1 MRHLFTHTFT
11 PNELRYGKLLTLY
24 LSCSLLLAA
33 CTWNSPRKVAQ
44 AYLDAVNEQDYEAA
58 KKYATDDTRKLL
70 NMFSSLAAITPDS
83 LKRGF
88 DFEITSER
96 LSGDT
101 AYVGYRMAG
110 SGREQELKLLRIDGR
125 WKVAASKDDM
135 NEIEGG
141 EGMDS
146 GATNLDTSGTEETVP
161 DTL

>member
-1 MRHLFTHTFT
+1 MLHLSTDMFT
-11 PNELRYGKLLTLY
+11 PIDLRYGKRLALY
-24 LSCSLLLAA
+24 LGCALLMASC
-33 CTWNSPRKVAQ
+33 TGNSPRKVAR

-88 DFEITSER
+88 DFDITSER
-96 LSGDT
+96 ISGDT
-101 AYVGYRMAG
+101 AFVGYRMAG
-110 SGREQELKLLRIDGR
+110 SGREQELKLLRIEGR
-125 WKVAASKDDM
+125 WKVAASKDVM